1 MHTFNICIFVN
12 IRSLPTGK
20 PGCLVHVSNPSR
32 LKTKEY
38 KQEHFSHR
46 KSYYC
51 LIHFF
56 GRWFHL
62 HTVAWRTAPPHMYKT
77 VSFAMNYEPQ
87 LVIYSR
93 ISSIQDVFLYI
104 YLGVFDVK
112 FLTPIV
118 SSAGGARLFPY
129 GSSVTRNL
137 EALVYQTLDM
147 LRNLTHHLHPRKS
160 TMAPEKSPF
169 AIGDN
174 TSSNNSCFLHCPGV
188 SVQVRHRKNMLSF
201 WYFRTKHHE
210 QLKRGW
216 ALVKPSVSIPNTMH
230 VCRGLL

>member
-1 MHTFNICIFVN
+1 
-12 IRSLPTGK
+12 
-20 PGCLVHVSNPSR
+20 
-32 LKTKEY
+32 
-38 KQEHFSHR
+38 
-46 KSYYC
+46 
-51 LIHFF
+51 
-56 GRWFHL
+56 
-62 HTVAWRTAPPHMYKT
+62 MYKT

-174 TSSNNSCFLHCPGV
+174 TSSNNSCFYIVRGCRSK
-188 SVQVRHRKNMLSF
+188 SVTEKACCLFDISVRSTTNS
-201 WYFRTKHHE
+201 
-210 QLKRGW
+210 
-216 ALVKPSVSIPNTMH
+216 
-230 VCRGLL
+230 